1 MGDGEYDAEE
11 GHEVLGVAISP
22 AVPGDVDVEPST
34 LPLPHLVTVSAAG
47 VEFSVIKSDNHSFT
61 SQYTFAQCS
70 LSSTPIEIVMGASGK
85 NEEWVYDSDSAKDL
99 DLEESLELENLH
111 MYVEDSY

>member
-1 MGDGEYDAEE
+1 
-11 GHEVLGVAISP
+11 
-22 AVPGDVDVEPST
+22 
-34 LPLPHLVTVSAAG
+34 
-47 VEFSVIKSDNHSFT
+47 
-61 SQYTFAQCS
+61 
-70 LSSTPIEIVMGASGK
+70 MGASGK